1 MENSPFPSF
10 PPPPASA
17 ETKAKRFSALLI
29 VAVLL
34 VGLIAGGLTAYIITY
49 SDFNSK
55 LTSLENQ
62 LGIYSSNGN
71 VTNYSNSV
79 YLLGENVSLSALYSQ
94 VKASVVVI
102 QDLVPEY
109 NIFGRIFGYSIQQG
123 SGFVTSVNNQQ
134 VVVTNNH
141 VIEDAINVTVTFS
154 NGDSH
159 PAILIGADPS
169 ADLAVL
175 SVSQM
180 PTGVVSLSLAN
191 SDLLQVGDPV
201 VAVGS
206 PYGLSGTLTTGVV
219 SALGRSMV
227 QDSGTDQND
236 LTLADI
242 IQTSTAINPGNS
254 GGPLI
259 TYRGEVVGITTAGI
273 SNSESLGFA
282 IPSNTLKRELN
293 TLVSSG
299 SYDQH
304 PSINAEGT
312 DMNYQIAQAMG
323 TSVTYGWLV
332 ESVST
337 SNGLQG
343 GNTQITILGSRYI
356 LGGDIIIA
364 INNQRITNAD
374 DLLSY
379 LERNTLPGQTA
390 NFTVVRGGQ
399 TQTVSVTI
407 DKA

>member
-1 MENSPFPSF
+1 MENSSF
-10 PPPPASA
+10 LSLPPPSVST
-17 ETKAKRFSALLI
+17 ETKTKRFSVILI

-34 VGLIAGGLTAYIITY
+34 VGLVAGGLTAYIITY

-62 LGIYSSNGN
+62 LGIFSSNGN

-102 QDLVPEY
+102 QDLVAQY

-134 VVVTNNH
+134 VIVTNNH
-141 VIEDAINVTVTFS
+141 VLEDAINVTVTFS

-159 PAILIGADPS
+159 PATVIGADPR

-180 PTGVVSLSLAN
+180 PNGVTSLSLAN

-206 PYGLSGTLTTGVV
+206 PYGLSGTLTTGVI

-227 QDSGTDQND
+227 EDSGTDQND

-282 IPSNTLKRELN
+282 IPSNTLNRELGS
-293 TLVSSG
+293 LVSSG

-304 PSINAEGT
+304 PSINAVGT
-312 DMNYQIAQAMG
+312 DMNYQIAQALG
-323 TSVTYGWLV
+323 TSVTYGWQV

-343 GNTQITILGSRYI
+343 GNTQATILGSRYV

-364 INNQRITNAD
+364 INIQRITNAD

-407 DKA
+407 GKV

>member
-1 MENSPFPSF
+1 MENSPFTSL
-10 PPPPASA
+10 PPPPAST

-29 VAVLL
+29 VSVLL

-159 PAILIGADPS
+159 PATLIGADPN

-180 PTGVVSLSLAN
+180 PNGVVSLSLAN

-206 PYGLSGTLTTGVV
+206 PYGLSGTLTTGVI

-227 QDSGTDQND
+227 EDSGTDQND

-293 TLVSSG
+293 SLVSSG

-304 PSINAEGT
+304 PSINSVGT
-312 DMNYQIAQAMG
+312 DMNYLIAQAMG

-343 GNTQITILGSRYI
+343 GNTQTTILGSRYI

-390 NFTVVRGGQ
+390 NFTVVRNGQ

-407 DKA
+407 GKA